1 MGYKKS
7 ASILKITV
15 ALRGMIWENT
25 FNKTRQTNE
34 GTNRTNRTNRTD
46 KTGLRVGLVIF
57 DSATGLNAK
66 LSPH

>member
-34 GTNRTNRTNRTD
+34 GTNRTD

-57 DSATGLNAK
+57 DSATGLDAK